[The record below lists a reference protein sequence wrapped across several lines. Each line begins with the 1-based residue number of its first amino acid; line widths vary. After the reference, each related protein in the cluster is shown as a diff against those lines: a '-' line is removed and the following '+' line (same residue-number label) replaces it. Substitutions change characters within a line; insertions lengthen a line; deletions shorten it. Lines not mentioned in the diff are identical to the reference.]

1 MPSAARLSYQVVS
14 FFSASLLLWVSRK
27 STSPH
32 ANILM
37 NADHPKTLHTYASLQ
52 IGDTFSTTRFI
63 SEEDVL
69 AFAEV
74 TGDDNPI
81 HVDTEYAENTRF
93 GHRIVHGVLLLG
105 LISKVLGRDF
115 PGHGS
120 IAVSISC
127 RFLRPVRVGSEVRI
141 EVKIIE
147 KLDKHKHIKGKTYV
161 YNEDNKIAIAGEATL
176 IPPTGEGE

>member
-1 MPSAARLSYQVVS
+1 M
-14 FFSASLLLWVSRK
+14 
-27 STSPH
+27 STDQT
-32 ANILM
+32 NTI
-37 NADHPKTLHTYASLQ
+37 HTYESLHV
-52 IGDTFSTTRFI
+52 GDTFETTCFI

-69 AFAEV
+69 TFAEI

-81 HVDTEYAENTRF
+81 HVDAEYAENTRF
-93 GHRIVHGVLLLG
+93 GHKIVHGVLLLG

-120 IAVSISC
+120 IAVSLSC

-147 KLDKHKHIKGKTYV
+147 KLDKHKHVKGKTYV
-161 YNEDNKIAIAGEATL
+161 YNENNKIALAGEATL
-176 IPPTGEGE
+176 IPPSGEEA